1 MKSVEETY
9 VMMSQI
15 EHVLKRPDTYIGS
28 ITSQESEEWV
38 FEQDKIVKRNVQYTP
53 GFLKIVDEAITNATD
68 HSKTNPDVTK
78 IVVKITDD
86 GEISV
91 MNNGPGI
98 PVVIH
103 SKNGMYI
110 PEMIFG
116 NLLTGSNY
124 DDTEKRTGAGKNG
137 IGIKATA
144 IFSKHFKVETV
155 DSVNKKKFTQVYKN
169 NLSSKSKP
177 KVTDFDGKSY
187 TKVTFTPDYEK
198 FGMNNLDQDS
208 LAILKKRVYDCVA
221 CTGKNVSIY
230 LNDSKIK
237 GKGLVDYAKYFSQE
251 EPLAS
256 EENQG
261 WEYLVFKGQNYD
273 QVSFVNGTNTKGGGK
288 HVDYIMNQIINNIKT
303 LLEKKTKDQEVKP
316 SFIRENFFIFLNA
329 TVHNPNFNS
338 QTKEVLTTPFKDL
351 GVGFKISDKFVK
363 KIFNSSITSEILE
376 TIAFKNRKKL
386 DKDVTSKKSSISVK
400 NLEDAHNAGTRK
412 SKETTLIL
420 TEGLSASS
428 FAVAG
433 LSVVGRSN
441 YGIYSLKGK
450 VLNIR
455 EATQSQLLKNE
466 EIASI
471 KKIMGLSHSKKYES
485 EEELSSLRYGSIGIL
500 ADSDLDGVHITSL
513 IMNCIHYW
521 WPALMKKQD
530 FIKTIKTPIIKLKS
544 GKTVK
549 KFYNETDYQQFIS
562 TSNVN
567 WNIKYYKGLGTS
579 SAEEAKETFKD
590 LKNNTEFY
598 ICDDKCDSSFKLAFE
613 KKKADDRKEWLRR
626 IPEGHAVRD
635 SKNQITYS
643 DYINKELIYFSNYD
657 NIRSIPNVMDGLKPS
672 QRKVLYTA
680 LKKNITKEMKV
691 AQFGSSVAEF
701 TSYHHGEASLSMA
714 IVGMAQNYCGSNNI
728 NLLEPC
734 GNFGYRNHNGKDAAS
749 PRYIFTHLSKNAQK
763 IFNKEDDEILEYN
776 IDDGIKIEPK
786 FYTPSI
792 PMVLVNGTI
801 GIGTGYSTNI
811 PCFNPNDIC
820 NNIKRLLSKK
830 EMKEMVPWYKGF
842 KGTVVKQSDKTY
854 LMQGCLKKSSKNSL
868 TIEEIPITTSI
879 SEYKEFLETFE
890 DFSVINESTENEP
903 RFTLK
908 FKDEKVLS
916 KYDHKK
922 LKLQVNINTSNM
934 HLFTPDGLLKK
945 YHDANEIIV
954 DFVKC
959 KLEFLSRR
967 RQNLLLKYK
976 ESIDLLTNK
985 KRFLE
990 EIMAGRIKV
999 YREKKTS
1006 IEQTLHRMKF
1016 LKINNTYDYLT
1027 NMPIYSFNEEHLEDL
1042 QKKIENTKKLYKETE
1057 NKTNVNMLETEMNF
1071 FSE

>member
-28 ITSQESEEWV
+28 ITSQESDEWV
-38 FEQDKIVKRNVQYTP
+38 FEQDKIVKKNVKYTP

-68 HSKTNPDVTK
+68 HSKNHPEVTK

-98 PVVIH
+98 PVVVH
-103 SKNGMYI
+103 SKNKMYI

-124 DDTEKRTGAGKNG
+124 DDTEKRKGAGKNG

-155 DSVNKKKFTQVYKN
+155 DSINKKKFTQVYKD
-169 NLSSKSKP
+169 NLSYKSKP

-187 TKVTFTPDYEK
+187 TKVTFTPDYTK
-198 FGMNNLDQDS
+198 FGMNGLDKDS
-208 LAILKKRVYDCVA
+208 LSILKKRVYDCVA

-230 LNDSKIK
+230 FNDVKIK
-237 GKGLVDYAKYFSQE
+237 GKGLVDYAKYFSNE
-251 EPLAS
+251 EPLAC
-256 EENQG
+256 EENEG

-288 HVDYIMNQIINNIKT
+288 HVDYIMNQIINSIKV
-303 LLEKKTKDQEVKP
+303 LLEKKTKDQEVKH
-316 SFIRENFFIFLNA
+316 SFIKENFFIFLNA
-329 TVHNPNFNS
+329 SVHNPNFNS

-363 KIFNSSITSEILE
+363 KIFNSSIASEILE
-376 TIAFKNRKKL
+376 TIAFKNRKKM
-386 DKDVTSKKSSISVK
+386 DKDVTCKKSSISVK

-433 LSVVGRSN
+433 LSVVGRAN

-466 EIASI
+466 EIAAI
-471 KKIMGLSHSKKYES
+471 KKIMGLSHSKKYET
-485 EEELSSLRYGSIGIL
+485 EEEFSTLRYGSIGIL

-513 IMNCIHYW
+513 IMNFIHYW
-521 WPALMKKQD
+521 WPHLIMKKN
-530 FIKTIKTPIIKLKS
+530 FIKTIRTPIIKLKS
-544 GKTVK
+544 GKIVK
-549 KFYNETDYQQFIS
+549 KFYNEKEYQDFIS
-562 TSNVN
+562 TSNVK
-567 WNIKYYKGLGTS
+567 WITKYYKGLGTS

-590 LKNNTEFY
+590 LKNNTEIY
-598 ICDDKCDSSFKLAFE
+598 ICDEQCDSSFKLAFE
-613 KKKADDRKEWLRR
+613 KKKADDRKEWLRH
-626 IPEGHAVRD
+626 IPTGHAIRD
-635 SKNQITYS
+635 RENQITYS

-657 NIRSIPNVMDGLKPS
+657 NVRSIPNVMDGLKPS

-680 LKKNITKEMKV
+680 LKKNITKEIKV

-701 TSYHHGEASLSMA
+701 TSYHHGEVSLSMA
-714 IVGMAQNYCGSNNI
+714 IIGMAQNYCGSNNI

-763 IFNKEDDEILEYN
+763 LFNKEDDEILEYN
-776 IDDGIKIEPK
+776 QDDGNKIEPK

-792 PMVLVNGTI
+792 PIVLVNGAI

-811 PCFNPNDIC
+811 PLFNPKDIC
-820 NNIKRLLSKK
+820 DNIERLLDKK
-830 EMKEMVPWYKGF
+830 EMKEMVPWYNGF
-842 KGTVVKQSDKTY
+842 KGTVVKQSETSY
-854 LMQGCLKKSSKNSL
+854 LMQGSLKKLNKNTL
-868 TIEEIPITTSI
+868 IIEEIPITTSI
-879 SEYKEFLETFE
+879 SEYKEFLETFT
-890 DFSVINESTENEP
+890 DFIITNESTENEP
-903 RFTLK
+903 KFTLK
-908 FKDEKVLS
+908 FKDEKALVN
-916 KYDHKK
+916 YDHKT

-934 HLFTPDGLLKK
+934 HLFTPDGVLKK
-945 YHDANEIIV
+945 YKDANEIIV

-959 KLEFLSRR
+959 KLEFLSKRR
-967 RQNLLLKYK
+967 ENLLLKYK
-976 ESIDLLTNK
+976 DSIDLLSNK

-990 EIMAGRIKV
+990 GIMDGKIKV
-999 YREKKTS
+999 YRVKKTD
-1006 IEQTLHRMKF
+1006 IEKVLNSMGF
-1016 LKINNTYDYLT
+1016 LKIDDAYDYLT
-1027 NMPIYSFNEEHLEDL
+1027 STPIYSFNQEHLQDL

-1057 NKTNVNMLETEMNF
+1057 QKSNITMLKSDLIF
-1071 FSE
+1071 F